1 FLLSHGYL
9 STDYMA
15 YRSVFMPGSLSTE
28 DNNFIRAVTS
38 GRLPD
43 ETAKMPLSNIA
54 NTVAKLH
61 GLGILMHDNAWHPQ
75 ILWYLMRNDTNSLKT
90 IMRMQAEVGAE
101 RRMVRLANEIFPLWE
116 PAAQREYIRLMVD
129 GDGHLSTMIHQIGR
143 LNDTVAE

>member
-1 FLLSHGYL
+1 MPQILILFISFYL
-9 STDYMA
+9 MVIFPLTIWPTAQSLC
-15 YRSVFMPGSLSTE
+15 RSLSTE

-101 RRMVRLANEIFPLWE
+101 RRMVRLANEIFPYGNLL
-116 PAAQREYIRLMVD
+116 RSGNISD
-129 GDGHLSTMIHQIGR
+129 
-143 LNDTVAE
+143 

>member
-1 FLLSHGYL
+1 ETCLTELSKLHNEEVVTEHEL
-9 STDYMA
+9 
-15 YRSVFMPGSLSTE
+15 RSEILRPYISEKTAPRLHIMTGSLSTE

-75 ILWYLMRNDTNSLKT
+75 ILWYLMRN
-90 IMRMQAEVGAE
+90 
-101 RRMVRLANEIFPLWE
+101 
-116 PAAQREYIRLMVD
+116 
-129 GDGHLSTMIHQIGR
+129 
-143 LNDTVAE
+143 